1 MNHFQLTSLARIE
14 PNTTRSRFQKD
25 IGSTVRF
32 EDVSLARKSFV
43 GLLSTFNNST
53 QVDFEIVARA
63 RTVDKKTKKAILR
76 SHIE

>member
-43 GLLSTFNNST
+43 GLLSTFNNYST

-63 RTVDKKTKKAILR
+63 RTVDKKTKKAT